1 MNISTKL
8 TAAFAFVALLVAG
21 VAYTAINNT
30 KNIDHQYIA
39 LADETIPVIQSL
51 EELRFAGLSIVSSV
65 SEFGFIRAEK
75 AAAGLLTAGEEGEE
89 EEEDLI
95 RSGVA
100 SYETALAQYEK
111 LVIMYFPGKAE
122 FLQNIETSGAALQE
136 GAFTLVQSKK
146 EGVSGH
152 EILELKEEF
161 EMLEKAFLSAV
172 NVAIAYENVQ
182 LSGRKAAV
190 SVATK
195 DGARNIL
202 VVTIITFFSSVGVG
216 LFLSRHISETRR
228 LW

>member
-51 EELRFAGLSIVSSV
+51 EELRFAGLRIVSSV

-75 AAAGLLTAGEEGEE
+75 AAAGLLTAGEEGE
-89 EEEDLI
+89 DLI

-111 LVIMYFPGKAE
+111 LVIMYFPEKAE

-161 EMLEKAFLSAV
+161 EIFL
-172 NVAIAYENVQ
+172 
-182 LSGRKAAV
+182 
-190 SVATK
+190 
-195 DGARNIL
+195 AR
-202 VVTIITFFSSVGVG
+202 
-216 LFLSRHISETRR
+216 
-228 LW
+228 